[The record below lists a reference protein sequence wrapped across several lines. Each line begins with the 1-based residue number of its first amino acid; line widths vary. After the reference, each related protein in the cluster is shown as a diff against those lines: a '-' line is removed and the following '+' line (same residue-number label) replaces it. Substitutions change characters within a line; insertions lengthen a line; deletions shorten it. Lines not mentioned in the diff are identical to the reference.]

1 MDPLRSIAAPL
12 VTPDGAL
19 GSPAP
24 ASPATG
30 FGELVAGA
38 VDEMNRSQNAADAQV
53 RALAE
58 GRGDVVATML
68 ALNRAE
74 LSLDLVTQVRN
85 RALESYQEIMRLQ
98 I

>member
-1 MDPLRSIAAPL
+1 MDALRSIAATAIAPAPSL
-12 VTPDGAL
+12 DGAQ
-19 GSPAP
+19 P
-24 ASPATG
+24 ASPAEG
-30 FGELVAGA
+30 FGQLVGGA
-38 VDEMNRSQNAADAQV
+38 LDEASRSQNAAEAQV

-68 ALNRAE
+68 SLSRAE